1 MDNASCLALSHLR
14 KRYEGFTLDDVSL
27 EVRPGEI
34 VGLVGRNG
42 AGKTTLMN
50 TALGLVHADGG
61 SVELFGRRVFDLGER
76 ERTAL
81 RSRVAFVSDV
91 LGYPSMMS
99 ASEVAR
105 MYELLYP
112 RFDRAAFDDLCRVMG
127 FDEQVKQVKDLS
139 RGTGMKL
146 QLACAL
152 ASGAELLIMDEPTAG
167 LDPIVRDEVL
177 GVLREWMETDGRA
190 ILISSHITDD
200 LERLADRKSVV

>member
-1 MDNASCLALSHLR
+1 
-14 KRYEGFTLDDVSL
+14 
-27 EVRPGEI
+27 
-34 VGLVGRNG
+34 
-42 AGKTTLMN
+42 
-50 TALGLVHADGG
+50 
-61 SVELFGRRVFDLGER
+61 
-76 ERTAL
+76 
-81 RSRVAFVSDV
+81 
-91 LGYPSMMS
+91 MMS

-112 RFDRAAFDDLCRVMG
+112 RFDRAAFASLCQVMG
-127 FDEQVKQVKDLS
+127 FDEQAKQVKDLS

-177 GVLREWMETDGRA
+177 GVLREWMETEGRA

-200 LERLADRKSVV
+200 LERLADRIALIDEGKIVLERDTDEIAAMGVARLRTSDFERVLAEGAIERGSAHVVARDMSLDLLVPDRAAFIAAYPEFICDRAGIDDIMVLLLKGEVR